1 MFLDAPFEV
10 NLEFAFYPL
19 VEGWLKSEAVKEES
33 QYYLFLLWLWNFLFG
48 VVFFLVAVA
57 M

>member
-19 VEGWLKSEAVKEES
+19 VEAVKEES
-33 QYYLFLLWLWNFLFG
+33 RFYLFLLWLWKFLFG